1 MNKKLI
7 SVLSLWCLGAS
18 FQTLASN
25 EDKQELK
32 LKLSNVKTFV
42 AEFNQIVKDEQ
53 GITVTEGKGNLYL
66 ESPLRMRWEQQQ
78 PDETLFVSDGTKGFY
93 FDSFAEQ
100 VTIMDSTKLIEQTPF
115 ILLTS
120 NEDKNWSNYTVEKDQ
135 SSYVIKPINV
145 DGQQVEKL
153 RLQFSPQGSLALV
166 ALTDVS
172 GQTSSYTF
180 SNATTNNPISET
192 QFQFDIP
199 EGVFIDDQTKSE

>member
-18 FQTLASN
+18 FQTLASD

-66 ESPLRMRWEQQQ
+66 ESPLRMRWEQLQ

-100 VTIMDSTKLIEQTPF
+100 VTVMDSTKLIEQTPF